1 MDIKVLIDKKNWEK
15 LFFVYR
21 HNKRNTLLE
30 SQFGG
35 GKIKIYGFYHAYCM
49 CEKWEEL
56 VEEQLEHIV
65 SSGLYDNID
74 YLFVGVLISQDDVE
88 KLNKIISRY
97 SKVQI
102 LYTSNDGSLFEFK
115 TLMEM
120 QKKSYAEEFI
130 GFYFHTKGIT
140 WLNADPKIYA
150 VCNSW
155 RLMNEYFLFDKW
167 KLATVALQ
175 QGYDLYGTN
184 YQKIYND
191 KYRLLGM
198 NFFWFKSSYV
208 AKLSPLY
215 VAKDCRNLS
224 EVWICSKSHNVY
236 CPFEFSGNSRNTI
249 IAHEFYDQGFS
260 LKKACLTVKVYF
272 ARFSFWLNYLTGHN
286 NLANKKVNNQRGL
299 SDKDFEYLKL
309 RHEDRTS

>member
-1 MDIKVLIDKKNWEK
+1 
-15 LFFVYR
+15 
-21 HNKRNTLLE
+21 
-30 SQFGG
+30 
-35 GKIKIYGFYHAYCM
+35 M

-56 VEEQLEHIV
+56 VEEQLEHVV

-74 YLFVGVLISQDDVE
+74 CLFMGVLISQNDVE
-88 KLNKIISRY
+88 KLNKITSRY

-102 LYTSNDGSLFEFK
+102 LYTSDDGSLFEFK
-115 TLMEM
+115 TLIEM

-140 WLNADPKIYA
+140 WLNADSKVYA

-208 AKLSPLY
+208 AKLAHLY
-215 VAKDCRNLS
+215 VAKNCRNLS

-249 IAHEFYDQGFS
+249 IAHEFYDEGFS
-260 LKKACLTVKVYF
+260 LKKAFLTVMVYF
-272 ARFSFWLNYLTGHN
+272 ARFSFWLSYLTGHN
-286 NLANKKVNNQRGL
+286 NLANKKVSNQRGL

-309 RHEDRTS
+309 